1 MFVPFLKG
9 PGYSEA
15 LPKGTTESQDTV
27 WSSMPEDC
35 FLSPVSMAT
44 SCQSVWKVWVKISR
58 NLCDPILCKTFI
70 WSFVCHGY

>member
-1 MFVPFLKG
+1 MLVPFLKG
-9 PGYSEA
+9 TGYSEA
-15 LPKGTTESQDTV
+15 LPKEGNESDDTM

-35 FLSPVSMAT
+35 FLYPTSMAI

-58 NLCDPILCKTFI
+58 NLFDPILCKTFL